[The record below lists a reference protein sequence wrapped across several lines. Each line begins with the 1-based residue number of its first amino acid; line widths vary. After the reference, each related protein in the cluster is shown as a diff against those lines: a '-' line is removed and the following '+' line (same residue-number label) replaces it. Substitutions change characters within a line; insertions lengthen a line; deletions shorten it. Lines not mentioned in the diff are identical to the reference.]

1 MKFLCILF
9 NFCHL
14 MLDIISDLFAR
25 YLCFLQVPF
34 YILYMSFM
42 SEMFLKILGIQATN
56 SYLKVKH

>member
-1 MKFLCILF
+1 
-9 NFCHL
+9 